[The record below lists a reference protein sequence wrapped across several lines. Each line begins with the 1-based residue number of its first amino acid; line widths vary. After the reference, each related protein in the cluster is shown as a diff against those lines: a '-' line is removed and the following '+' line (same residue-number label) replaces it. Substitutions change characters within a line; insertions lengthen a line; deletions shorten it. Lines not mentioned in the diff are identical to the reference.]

1 MARRSSFWLG
11 FGIAG
16 AKPNRHGGFRGFV
29 TAQWETYLM
38 DVTSLIVIVVVTAL
52 TTAAIVG
59 IVVSRAM
66 KNQGGLSAQDIR
78 QQVADA
84 AREQYLTTAQMLETS
99 TEARLQT
106 TTASVAEQSRAAS
119 ASIQEIIKPLGESLK
134 ALDIKV
140 GDLEKNRAEAY
151 GKLNEQVTNTTG
163 LLDSLRIETTNL
175 SSALRRNDARGRWGE
190 LQLRRIIE
198 MIGMSEH
205 VSFDE
210 QKQQV
215 GDGSGRPDVTIHL
228 PNNRVLYVDSKA
240 PMNSYLD
247 AINETDVDRRK
258 TLFEAHANAMKGHI
272 KTLASRNYVDDKE
285 SLNYVIMF
293 IPTESSLA
301 AAFEVYP
308 NLIEDAAQAKVVL
321 TSPTSL
327 VIALNTI
334 AMLWQEDTQ
343 VRNAQEMIKESGDL
357 YGRLITFINHF
368 SKVGDNLKR
377 SMDTYNN
384 AVGSFDR
391 SVMPKAKAV
400 EELGRFTDELPST
413 EKIEVDLRES
423 KYATHETQLGLVSDP
438 DEETA

>member
-1 MARRSSFWLG
+1 
-11 FGIAG
+11 
-16 AKPNRHGGFRGFV
+16 
-29 TAQWETYLM
+29 M

-59 IVVSRAM
+59 LVVSRAM

-134 ALDIKV
+134 ALDAKV
-140 GDLEKNRAEAY
+140 GDLETKRADAY
-151 GKLNEQVTNTTG
+151 ARLDQQVTNTTG
-163 LLDSLRIETTNL
+163 LLDTLRTETTNL

-215 GDGSGRPDVTIHL
+215 GEGSGRPDVTIHL

-247 AINETDVDRRK
+247 AINEADVDRRK
-258 TLFEAHANAMKGHI
+258 TLFDAHANALKGHI

-400 EELGRFTDELPST
+400 EELGRFTDELPAP
-413 EKIEVDLRES
+413 EKVEVDLRES

>member
-1 MARRSSFWLG
+1 
-11 FGIAG
+11 
-16 AKPNRHGGFRGFV
+16 
-29 TAQWETYLM
+29 M
-38 DVTSLIVIVVVTAL
+38 DVTSLIVIVLVTAL

-84 AREQYLTTAQMLETS
+84 AREQLLAATESLAAS
-99 TEARLQT
+99 TEVRLQT

-119 ASIQEIIKPLGESLK
+119 TSIQEIIRPLGESLK

-258 TLFEAHANAMKGHI
+258 TLFDSHANALKGHI

-343 VRNAQEMIKESGDL
+343 VRNAQEMIKESGEL

-368 SKVGDNLKR
+368 SRVGDNLKR
-377 SMDTYNN
+377 SMDTYNS

-400 EELGRFTDELPST
+400 EELGRFTDELPT
-413 EKIEVDLRES
+413 AEKVDVDLRES
-423 KYATHETQLGLVSDP
+423 KYATHETQLGLVSDS

>member
-1 MARRSSFWLG
+1 
-11 FGIAG
+11 
-16 AKPNRHGGFRGFV
+16 
-29 TAQWETYLM
+29 M
-38 DVTSLIVIVVVTAL
+38 DVTALIVIVIVTAL
-52 TTAAIVG
+52 TSAAIVG
-59 IVVSRAM
+59 LVVSRAM

-84 AREQYLTTAQMLETS
+84 AREQYLTAAQMLETS

-134 ALDIKV
+134 SLDEKV
-140 GDLEKNRAEAY
+140 GVLEKNRAEAY

-163 LLDSLRIETTNL
+163 LLDALRTETTNL

-247 AINETDVDRRK
+247 AINEVDVDRRK
-258 TLFEAHANAMKGHI
+258 TLFDAHANALKGHI
-272 KTLASRNYVDDKE
+272 RTLASRNYVDDNE

-377 SMDTYNN
+377 SMDTYNS

-400 EELGRFTDELPST
+400 EELGRFTDELPAPNKV
-413 EKIEVDLRES
+413 EIDLRES
-423 KYATHETQLGLVSDP
+423 KYATYETQLGLVSDP

>member
-1 MARRSSFWLG
+1 
-11 FGIAG
+11 
-16 AKPNRHGGFRGFV
+16 
-29 TAQWETYLM
+29 M

-59 IVVSRAM
+59 LVVSRAM

-134 ALDIKV
+134 SLDEKV
-140 GDLEKNRAEAY
+140 GVLEKTRAEAY

-163 LLDSLRIETTNL
+163 LLDALRTETTNL

-215 GDGSGRPDVTIHL
+215 GEGSGRPDVTIHL

-247 AINETDVDRRK
+247 AINEVDVDRRK
-258 TLFEAHANAMKGHI
+258 TLFDAHANALKGHI
-272 KTLASRNYVDDKE
+272 RSLASRNYVDDKE

-377 SMDTYNN
+377 SMDTYHN
-384 AVGSFDR
+384 AVGSYDR

-400 EELGRFTDELPST
+400 EELGRFTDELPAPIKV
-413 EKIEVDLRES
+413 EIDLRES

>member
-1 MARRSSFWLG
+1 
-11 FGIAG
+11 
-16 AKPNRHGGFRGFV
+16 
-29 TAQWETYLM
+29 
-38 DVTSLIVIVVVTAL
+38 
-52 TTAAIVG
+52 
-59 IVVSRAM
+59 M

-134 ALDIKV
+134 ALDAKV
-140 GDLEKNRAEAY
+140 GVLEKTRAEAY

-163 LLDSLRIETTNL
+163 LLDALRTETTNL

-215 GDGSGRPDVTIHL
+215 GEGSGRPDVTIHL

-247 AINETDVDRRK
+247 AINEVDVDRRK
-258 TLFEAHANAMKGHI
+258 TLFDAHANALKGHI
-272 KTLASRNYVDDKE
+272 RSLASRNYVDDKE

-400 EELGRFTDELPST
+400 EELGRFTDELPAPIKV
-413 EKIEVDLRES
+413 EIDLRES

>member
-1 MARRSSFWLG
+1 
-11 FGIAG
+11 
-16 AKPNRHGGFRGFV
+16 
-29 TAQWETYLM
+29 M

-59 IVVSRAM
+59 LVVSRAM
-66 KNQGGLSAQDIR
+66 KNQGGLSVQDIR

-134 ALDIKV
+134 ALDAKV
-140 GDLEKNRAEAY
+140 GDLETKRADAY
-151 GKLNEQVTNTTG
+151 ARLDQQVTNTTG
-163 LLDSLRIETTNL
+163 LLDTLRTETTNL

-215 GDGSGRPDVTIHL
+215 GDGLGRPDVTIHL

-247 AINETDVDRRK
+247 AINEVDVDRRK
-258 TLFEAHANAMKGHI
+258 TLFDAHANALKGHI

-400 EELGRFTDELPST
+400 EELGRFTDELPAP
-413 EKIEVDLRES
+413 EKVEVDLRES

>member
-1 MARRSSFWLG
+1 
-11 FGIAG
+11 
-16 AKPNRHGGFRGFV
+16 
-29 TAQWETYLM
+29 M

-59 IVVSRAM
+59 LVISRAM
-66 KNQGGLSAQDIR
+66 KSQGGLSTQDIR

-84 AREQYLTTAQMLETS
+84 AREQYLTAAQMLEKS

-134 ALDIKV
+134 ALDAKV
-140 GDLEKNRAEAY
+140 GDLETKRADAY
-151 GKLNEQVTNTTG
+151 ARLDQQVTNTTG
-163 LLDSLRIETTNL
+163 LLDNLRTETTNL

-215 GDGSGRPDVTIHL
+215 GEGSGRPDVTIHL
-228 PNNRVLYVDSKA
+228 PNSRVLYVDSKA

-258 TLFEAHANAMKGHI
+258 SLFDAHANALKGHI

-368 SKVGDNLKR
+368 SKVGDNLRR

-400 EELGRFTDELPST
+400 EELGRFPDELPAP
-413 EKIEVDLRES
+413 EKVEVDLRES
-423 KYATHETQLGLVSDP
+423 KYATHETQLGLVSEP

>member
-1 MARRSSFWLG
+1 
-11 FGIAG
+11 
-16 AKPNRHGGFRGFV
+16 
-29 TAQWETYLM
+29 M

-59 IVVSRAM
+59 LVVSRAM

-134 ALDIKV
+134 ALDAKV
-140 GDLEKNRAEAY
+140 GDLETKRADAY
-151 GKLNEQVTNTTG
+151 ARLDQQVTNTTG
-163 LLDSLRIETTNL
+163 LLDTLRTETTNL

-215 GDGSGRPDVTIHL
+215 GEGSGRPDVTIHL

-247 AINETDVDRRK
+247 AINEVDVDRRK
-258 TLFEAHANAMKGHI
+258 TLFDAHANALKGHI
-272 KTLASRNYVDDKE
+272 KSLASRNYVDDKE

-400 EELGRFTDELPST
+400 EELGRFTDELPAA
-413 EKIEVDLRES
+413 EKVEVDLRES

>member
-1 MARRSSFWLG
+1 
-11 FGIAG
+11 
-16 AKPNRHGGFRGFV
+16 
-29 TAQWETYLM
+29 M

-59 IVVSRAM
+59 LVVSRAM
-66 KNQGGLSAQDIR
+66 KNQGGVSVQDIR

-134 ALDIKV
+134 ALDAKV
-140 GDLEKNRAEAY
+140 GDLETKRADAY
-151 GKLNEQVTNTTG
+151 ARLDQQVTNTTG
-163 LLDSLRIETTNL
+163 LLDTLRTETTNL

-215 GDGSGRPDVTIHL
+215 GEGSGRPDVTIHL

-247 AINETDVDRRK
+247 AINEVDVDRRK
-258 TLFEAHANAMKGHI
+258 TLFDAHANALKGHI
-272 KTLASRNYVDDKE
+272 KALASRNYVDDNE

-400 EELGRFTDELPST
+400 EELGRFTDELPSA
-413 EKIEVDLRES
+413 EKVEVDLRES
-423 KYATHETQLGLVSDP
+423 KYATHETQLGLVSDS

>member
-1 MARRSSFWLG
+1 
-11 FGIAG
+11 
-16 AKPNRHGGFRGFV
+16 
-29 TAQWETYLM
+29 M

-59 IVVSRAM
+59 LVVSRAM
-66 KNQGGLSAQDIR
+66 KNQGGLSVQDIR

-134 ALDIKV
+134 ALDAKV
-140 GDLEKNRAEAY
+140 GDLETKRADAY
-151 GKLNEQVTNTTG
+151 ARLDQQVTNTTG
-163 LLDSLRIETTNL
+163 LLDTLRTETTNL

-247 AINETDVDRRK
+247 AINEVDVDRRK
-258 TLFEAHANAMKGHI
+258 TLLDAHANALKGHI
-272 KTLASRNYVDDKE
+272 KALASRNYVDDKE

-400 EELGRFTDELPST
+400 EELGRFTDELPAP
-413 EKIEVDLRES
+413 EKVEVDLRES

>member
-1 MARRSSFWLG
+1 
-11 FGIAG
+11 
-16 AKPNRHGGFRGFV
+16 
-29 TAQWETYLM
+29 M

-59 IVVSRAM
+59 LVVSRAM

-106 TTASVAEQSRAAS
+106 TTASVAEQTRAAS

-134 ALDIKV
+134 ALDAKV
-140 GDLEKNRAEAY
+140 GDLETKRADAY
-151 GKLNEQVTNTTG
+151 ARLDQQVTNTTG
-163 LLDSLRIETTNL
+163 LLDTLRTETTNL

-258 TLFEAHANAMKGHI
+258 SLFDAHATALKGHI

-400 EELGRFTDELPST
+400 EELGRFTDELPSA
-413 EKIEVDLRES
+413 EKVEVDLRES
-423 KYATHETQLGLVSDP
+423 KYATHETQLGLVSDS

>member
-1 MARRSSFWLG
+1 
-11 FGIAG
+11 
-16 AKPNRHGGFRGFV
+16 
-29 TAQWETYLM
+29 M
-38 DVTSLIVIVVVTAL
+38 DVTSLLVIVLVTAL

-59 IVVSRAM
+59 LVVSRAM
-66 KNQGGLSAQDIR
+66 KSQGGLSAQDIR

-84 AREQYLTTAQMLETS
+84 SREHYLSAAQMLETS

-106 TTASVAEQSRAAS
+106 TTSFVAEQNRAAS
-119 ASIQEIIKPLGESLK
+119 ASIQEIIKPLGDSLK

-140 GDLEKNRAEAY
+140 GDLETKRADAY
-151 GKLNEQVTNTTG
+151 ARLDQQVTNTTG
-163 LLDSLRIETTNL
+163 LLDTLRTETTNL

-247 AINETDVDRRK
+247 AINEVDPDRRK
-258 TLFEAHANAMKGHI
+258 TLFDAHATALKGHI
-272 KTLASRNYVDDKE
+272 KALSSRNYVDDKE

-400 EELGRFTDELPST
+400 EELGRFTDELPMA
-413 EKIEVDLRES
+413 EKLEVDVRES
-423 KYATHETQLGLVSDP
+423 RYATHETQLGLVSETP
-438 DEETA
+438 EVNTEETA

>member
-1 MARRSSFWLG
+1 
-11 FGIAG
+11 
-16 AKPNRHGGFRGFV
+16 
-29 TAQWETYLM
+29 M

-59 IVVSRAM
+59 LVVSRAM

-134 ALDIKV
+134 ALDAKV
-140 GDLEKNRAEAY
+140 GDLETKRADAY
-151 GKLNEQVTNTTG
+151 ARLDQQVTNTTG
-163 LLDSLRIETTNL
+163 LLDTLRTETTNL

-247 AINETDVDRRK
+247 AINEVDVDRRK
-258 TLFEAHANAMKGHI
+258 TLFDAHANALKGHI
-272 KTLASRNYVDDKE
+272 KALASRNYVDDKE

-400 EELGRFTDELPST
+400 EELGRFTDELPSA
-413 EKIEVDLRES
+413 EKVEVDLRES
-423 KYATHETQLGLVSDP
+423 KYATHETQLGLVSEP
-438 DEETA
+438 DEETAALPEAVDAIDFEAARAQRLG

>member
-1 MARRSSFWLG
+1 
-11 FGIAG
+11 
-16 AKPNRHGGFRGFV
+16 
-29 TAQWETYLM
+29 M

-134 ALDIKV
+134 ALDAKV
-140 GDLEKNRAEAY
+140 GDLETKRADAY
-151 GKLNEQVTNTTG
+151 ARLDQQVTNTTG
-163 LLDSLRIETTNL
+163 LLDTLRTETTNL

-215 GDGSGRPDVTIHL
+215 GDGLGRPDVTIHL

-258 TLFEAHANAMKGHI
+258 TLFDAHANALKGHI
-272 KTLASRNYVDDKE
+272 KALASRNYVDDKE

-357 YGRLITFINHF
+357 YARLITFINHF

-400 EELGRFTDELPST
+400 EELGRFTDELPT
-413 EKIEVDLRES
+413 AEKVEVDLRES
-423 KYATHETQLGLVSDP
+423 KYATHETQLGLVSDS

>member
-1 MARRSSFWLG
+1 
-11 FGIAG
+11 
-16 AKPNRHGGFRGFV
+16 
-29 TAQWETYLM
+29 M
-38 DVTSLIVIVVVTAL
+38 DVTSLLVIVLVTAL

-59 IVVSRAM
+59 LVVSRAM
-66 KNQGGLSAQDIR
+66 KSQGGLSAQDIR

-84 AREQYLTTAQMLETS
+84 SREHYLSAAQMLETS

-106 TTASVAEQSRAAS
+106 TTSFVAEQNRAAS
-119 ASIQEIIKPLGESLK
+119 ASIQEIIKPLGDSLK

-140 GDLEKNRAEAY
+140 GDLETKRADAY
-151 GKLNEQVTNTTG
+151 ARLDQQVTNTTG
-163 LLDSLRIETTNL
+163 LLDTLRTETTNL

-247 AINETDVDRRK
+247 AINEVDPDRRK
-258 TLFEAHANAMKGHI
+258 TLFEAHATALKGHI
-272 KTLASRNYVDDKE
+272 RALSSRNYVDDKE

-343 VRNAQEMIKESGDL
+343 VRNAQEIIKESGDL

-384 AVGSFDR
+384 AIGSFDR

-400 EELGRFTDELPST
+400 EELGRFTDELPMA
-413 EKIEVDLRES
+413 EKLEVDVRES
-423 KYATHETQLGLVSDP
+423 RYATHETQLGLVGESSSVDT
-438 DEETA
+438 EETA

>member
-1 MARRSSFWLG
+1 
-11 FGIAG
+11 
-16 AKPNRHGGFRGFV
+16 
-29 TAQWETYLM
+29 M

-59 IVVSRAM
+59 LVVSRAM
-66 KNQGGLSAQDIR
+66 KNQGGLSVQDIR

-134 ALDIKV
+134 ALDAKV
-140 GDLEKNRAEAY
+140 GDLETKRADAY
-151 GKLNEQVTNTTG
+151 ARLDQQVTNTTG
-163 LLDSLRIETTNL
+163 LLDTLRTETTNL

-247 AINETDVDRRK
+247 AINEVDVDRRK
-258 TLFEAHANAMKGHI
+258 TLFDAHANALKGHI
-272 KTLASRNYVDDKE
+272 KALASRNYVDDKE

-321 TSPTSL
+321 TSPTSF

-400 EELGRFTDELPST
+400 EELGRFTDELPAP
-413 EKIEVDLRES
+413 EKVEVDLRES

>member
-1 MARRSSFWLG
+1 
-11 FGIAG
+11 
-16 AKPNRHGGFRGFV
+16 
-29 TAQWETYLM
+29 M

-66 KNQGGLSAQDIR
+66 KNQGGLSVQDIR

-134 ALDIKV
+134 ALDLKV

-400 EELGRFTDELPST
+400 EELGRFTDELPSA
-413 EKIEVDLRES
+413 EKVEVDLRES

>member
-1 MARRSSFWLG
+1 
-11 FGIAG
+11 
-16 AKPNRHGGFRGFV
+16 
-29 TAQWETYLM
+29 M

-59 IVVSRAM
+59 LVVSRAM

-99 TEARLQT
+99 TEARLLT

-134 ALDIKV
+134 ALDAKV
-140 GDLEKNRAEAY
+140 GDLETKRADAY
-151 GKLNEQVTNTTG
+151 ARLDQQVTNTTG
-163 LLDSLRIETTNL
+163 LLDTLRTETTNL

-228 PNNRVLYVDSKA
+228 PNSRVLYVDSKA

-247 AINETDVDRRK
+247 AINEADVDRRK
-258 TLFEAHANAMKGHI
+258 TLFDAHANALKGHI
-272 KTLASRNYVDDKE
+272 RTLASRNYVDDKE

-400 EELGRFTDELPST
+400 EELGRFTDELPAP
-413 EKIEVDLRES
+413 EKVEVDLRES
-423 KYATHETQLGLVSDP
+423 KYATHELQLGLVSDP

>member
-1 MARRSSFWLG
+1 M
-11 FGIAG
+11 
-16 AKPNRHGGFRGFV
+16 N
-29 TAQWETYLM
+29 
-38 DVTSLIVIVVVTAL
+38 VTSLLVIVLVTAL

-59 IVVSRAM
+59 LVVSRAM
-66 KNQGGLSAQDIR
+66 KSQGGLSAQDIR

-84 AREQYLTTAQMLETS
+84 SREHYLSAAQMLETS

-106 TTASVAEQSRAAS
+106 TTTSVAEQNRAAS

-134 ALDIKV
+134 ALDAKV
-140 GDLEKNRAEAY
+140 GDLETKRADAY
-151 GKLNEQVTNTTG
+151 ARLDQQVTNTTG
-163 LLDSLRIETTNL
+163 LLDTLRTETTNL

-247 AINETDVDRRK
+247 AINEVDPDKRK
-258 TLFEAHANAMKGHI
+258 TLFDAHATALKGHI
-272 KTLASRNYVDDKE
+272 KALSSRNYVDDKE

-400 EELGRFTDELPST
+400 EELGRFTDELPT
-413 EKIEVDLRES
+413 AEKLEVDVRES
-423 KYATHETQLGLVSDP
+423 RYATHETQLGLVSETTEAQT
-438 DEETA
+438 EETA

>member
-1 MARRSSFWLG
+1 
-11 FGIAG
+11 
-16 AKPNRHGGFRGFV
+16 
-29 TAQWETYLM
+29 M

-59 IVVSRAM
+59 LVVSRAM

-134 ALDIKV
+134 ALDTKV

-151 GKLNEQVTNTTG
+151 GKLNEQFTNTTG

-258 TLFEAHANAMKGHI
+258 TLFDAHANALKGHI
-272 KTLASRNYVDDKE
+272 RTLASRNYVDDKE

-368 SKVGDNLKR
+368 SRVGDNLKR
-377 SMDTYNN
+377 SMDTYNS

-400 EELGRFTDELPST
+400 EELGRFTDELPSA
-413 EKIEVDLRES
+413 EKVEVDLRES
-423 KYATHETQLGLVSDP
+423 KYATHETQLGLVSDS

>member
-1 MARRSSFWLG
+1 
-11 FGIAG
+11 
-16 AKPNRHGGFRGFV
+16 
-29 TAQWETYLM
+29 M
-38 DVTSLIVIVVVTAL
+38 DVTYLIVIVVVTAL

-59 IVVSRAM
+59 LVVSRAM
-66 KNQGGLSAQDIR
+66 RNQGGLSAQDIR

-134 ALDIKV
+134 ALDAKV
-140 GDLEKNRAEAY
+140 GDLETKRADAY
-151 GKLNEQVTNTTG
+151 ARLDQQVTNTTG
-163 LLDSLRIETTNL
+163 LLDTLRTETTNL

-247 AINETDVDRRK
+247 AINEVDVDRRK
-258 TLFEAHANAMKGHI
+258 TLFDAHANALKGHI
-272 KTLASRNYVDDKE
+272 KSLSNRNYVDDKE

-357 YGRLITFINHF
+357 YARLITFINHF
-368 SKVGDNLKR
+368 SRVGDNLKR
-377 SMDTYNN
+377 SMDTYNS

-400 EELGRFTDELPST
+400 EELGRFTDELPSA

-423 KYATHETQLGLVSDP
+423 KYATHDTQLGLVSDS

>member
-1 MARRSSFWLG
+1 
-11 FGIAG
+11 
-16 AKPNRHGGFRGFV
+16 
-29 TAQWETYLM
+29 
-38 DVTSLIVIVVVTAL
+38 
-52 TTAAIVG
+52 
-59 IVVSRAM
+59 M

-134 ALDIKV
+134 ALDLKV

-151 GKLNEQVTNTTG
+151 GKLNEQVINTTG

>member
-1 MARRSSFWLG
+1 
-11 FGIAG
+11 
-16 AKPNRHGGFRGFV
+16 
-29 TAQWETYLM
+29 M
-38 DVTSLIVIVVVTAL
+38 DVTSLIVIVLVTAL

-59 IVVSRAM
+59 VVVSRAM

-134 ALDIKV
+134 ALDAKV
-140 GDLEKNRAEAY
+140 GDLETKRADAY
-151 GKLNEQVTNTTG
+151 ARLDQQVTNTTG
-163 LLDSLRIETTNL
+163 LLDTLRTETTNL

-258 TLFEAHANAMKGHI
+258 TLFDAHASALKGHI
-272 KTLASRNYVDDKE
+272 KALSSRNYVDDKE

-334 AMLWQEDTQ
+334 AMLWQENTQ

-400 EELGRFTDELPST
+400 EELGRFTDELPSA
-413 EKIEVDLRES
+413 EKVEVDLRES

>member
-1 MARRSSFWLG
+1 
-11 FGIAG
+11 
-16 AKPNRHGGFRGFV
+16 
-29 TAQWETYLM
+29 M

>member
-1 MARRSSFWLG
+1 
-11 FGIAG
+11 
-16 AKPNRHGGFRGFV
+16 
-29 TAQWETYLM
+29 M
-38 DVTSLIVIVVVTAL
+38 DLTSLILIVLLTAL
-52 TTAAIVG
+52 TTAGIVWL
-59 IVVSRAM
+59 VVSRAM

-84 AREQYLTTAQMLETS
+84 SREQYLSAAQMLENS
-99 TEARLQT
+99 TEQRLQT
-106 TTASVAEQSRAAS
+106 TNASIAEQTRAAS
-119 ASIQEIIKPLGESLK
+119 ASMQEIIKPLGESLK
-134 ALDIKV
+134 ALDAKV
-140 GDLEKNRAEAY
+140 GDLETKRADAY
-151 GKLNEQVTNTTG
+151 ARLDQQVVNTAG
-163 LLDSLRIETTNL
+163 LLDSLRTETTNL
-175 SSALRRNDARGRWGE
+175 STALRRNDVRGRWGE

-198 MIGMSEH
+198 MIGLTEH

-210 QKQQV
+210 QRQQV
-215 GDGSGRPDVTIHL
+215 GEGSGRPDLTIHL

-240 PMNSYLD
+240 PMNSFIDATNELD
-247 AINETDVDRRK
+247 PDRRK
-258 TLFEAHANAMKGHI
+258 TLLEAHAAAVKGHI
-272 KTLASRNYVDDKE
+272 KALSNRSYVDDKQ

-293 IPTESSLA
+293 VPTESSLA

-308 NLIEDAAQAKVVL
+308 NLIEDAAAAKVVL

-384 AVGSFDR
+384 AIGSFDR
-391 SVMPKAKAV
+391 SVMPKAKVV
-400 EELGRFTDELPST
+400 EELGKFSDELPT
-413 EKIEVDLRES
+413 AEKLEVDFRES
-423 KYATHETQLGLVSDP
+423 KFATRETQLGLVSDP
-438 DEETA
+438 NEETA

>member
-1 MARRSSFWLG
+1 
-11 FGIAG
+11 
-16 AKPNRHGGFRGFV
+16 
-29 TAQWETYLM
+29 M

-59 IVVSRAM
+59 LVVSRVM
-66 KNQGGLSAQDIR
+66 KNQGGLSVQDIR

-134 ALDIKV
+134 ALDAKV
-140 GDLEKNRAEAY
+140 GDLETKRADAY
-151 GKLNEQVTNTTG
+151 ARLDQQVTNTTG
-163 LLDSLRIETTNL
+163 LLDTLRTETTNL

-247 AINETDVDRRK
+247 AINEVDVDRRK
-258 TLFEAHANAMKGHI
+258 TLFDAHANALKGHI
-272 KTLASRNYVDDKE
+272 KALASRNYVDDKE

-308 NLIEDAAQAKVVL
+308 NLIEDAAQAKVVV

-400 EELGRFTDELPST
+400 EELGRFTDELPAP
-413 EKIEVDLRES
+413 EKVEVDLRES

>member
-1 MARRSSFWLG
+1 
-11 FGIAG
+11 
-16 AKPNRHGGFRGFV
+16 
-29 TAQWETYLM
+29 M

-59 IVVSRAM
+59 LVVSRAM
-66 KNQGGLSAQDIR
+66 KNQGGLSVQDIR

-134 ALDIKV
+134 ALDAKV
-140 GDLEKNRAEAY
+140 GDLETKRVDAY
-151 GKLNEQVTNTTG
+151 ARLDQQVTNTTG
-163 LLDSLRIETTNL
+163 LLDTLRTETTNL

-247 AINETDVDRRK
+247 AINEVDVDRRK
-258 TLFEAHANAMKGHI
+258 TLFDAHANALKGHI
-272 KTLASRNYVDDKE
+272 KALASRNYVDDKE

-400 EELGRFTDELPST
+400 EELGRFTDELPAP
-413 EKIEVDLRES
+413 EKVDVDLRES

>member
-1 MARRSSFWLG
+1 
-11 FGIAG
+11 
-16 AKPNRHGGFRGFV
+16 
-29 TAQWETYLM
+29 M
-38 DVTSLIVIVVVTAL
+38 DVTSLLVIVLVTAL

-59 IVVSRAM
+59 LVVSRAM
-66 KNQGGLSAQDIR
+66 KSQGGLSAQDIR

-84 AREQYLTTAQMLETS
+84 SREHYLSAAQMLETS

-106 TTASVAEQSRAAS
+106 TTSFVAEQNRAAS
-119 ASIQEIIKPLGESLK
+119 ASIQEIIKPLGDSLK

-140 GDLEKNRAEAY
+140 GDLETKRADAY
-151 GKLNEQVTNTTG
+151 ARLDQQVTNTTG
-163 LLDSLRIETTNL
+163 LLDTLRTETTNL

-247 AINETDVDRRK
+247 AINEVDPDRRK
-258 TLFEAHANAMKGHI
+258 TLFEAHATALKGHI
-272 KTLASRNYVDDKE
+272 KALSSRNYVDDKE

-400 EELGRFTDELPST
+400 EELGRFTDELPMA
-413 EKIEVDLRES
+413 EKLEVDVRES
-423 KYATHETQLGLVSDP
+423 RYATHETQLGLVSETP
-438 DEETA
+438 EVNTEETA

>member
-1 MARRSSFWLG
+1 
-11 FGIAG
+11 
-16 AKPNRHGGFRGFV
+16 
-29 TAQWETYLM
+29 M
-38 DVTSLIVIVVVTAL
+38 DVTSLIVIVAVTAL

-59 IVVSRAM
+59 LVVSRAM

-134 ALDIKV
+134 ALDAKV
-140 GDLEKNRAEAY
+140 GDLETKRADAY
-151 GKLNEQVTNTTG
+151 ARLDQQVTNTTG
-163 LLDSLRIETTNL
+163 LLDTLRTETTNL

-215 GDGSGRPDVTIHL
+215 GEGSGRPDVTIHL

-247 AINETDVDRRK
+247 AINEVDVDRRK
-258 TLFEAHANAMKGHI
+258 TLFDAHASALKGHI

-400 EELGRFTDELPST
+400 EELGRFTDELPAP
-413 EKIEVDLRES
+413 EKVEVDLRES

>member
-1 MARRSSFWLG
+1 
-11 FGIAG
+11 
-16 AKPNRHGGFRGFV
+16 
-29 TAQWETYLM
+29 M

-134 ALDIKV
+134 ALDEKV
-140 GDLEKNRAEAY
+140 GVLEKNRAEAY

-175 SSALRRNDARGRWGE
+175 SSALRRSDARGRWGE

-247 AINETDVDRRK
+247 AINEVDVDRRK
-258 TLFEAHANAMKGHI
+258 TLFEAHATALKGHI
-272 KTLASRNYVDDKE
+272 KALASRNYVDDKE

-400 EELGRFTDELPST
+400 EELGRFTDELPT
-413 EKIEVDLRES
+413 AEKIEVDLRES
-423 KYATHETQLGLVSDP
+423 KYATHETQLGLVSDS

>member
-1 MARRSSFWLG
+1 
-11 FGIAG
+11 
-16 AKPNRHGGFRGFV
+16 
-29 TAQWETYLM
+29 M
-38 DVTSLIVIVVVTAL
+38 DVTSLIVIVIVTAL

-134 ALDIKV
+134 ALDAKV
-140 GDLEKNRAEAY
+140 GDLETKRADAY
-151 GKLNEQVTNTTG
+151 ARLDQQVTNTTG
-163 LLDSLRIETTNL
+163 LLDTLRTETTNL

-247 AINETDVDRRK
+247 AINEVDVDRRK
-258 TLFEAHANAMKGHI
+258 TLFDAHANALKGHI
-272 KTLASRNYVDDKE
+272 KSLASRNYVDDKE

-400 EELGRFTDELPST
+400 EELGRFTDELPAA
-413 EKIEVDLRES
+413 ERIEIDLRES
-423 KYATHETQLGLVSDP
+423 KYATHETQLGLVSDS

>member
-1 MARRSSFWLG
+1 
-11 FGIAG
+11 
-16 AKPNRHGGFRGFV
+16 
-29 TAQWETYLM
+29 M

-59 IVVSRAM
+59 LVVSRAM

-84 AREQYLTTAQMLETS
+84 AREQYLTAAQMLETS

-134 ALDIKV
+134 SLDEKV
-140 GDLEKNRAEAY
+140 GVLEKTRAEAY

-163 LLDSLRIETTNL
+163 LLDALRTETTNL

-247 AINETDVDRRK
+247 AINEVDIDRRK
-258 TLFEAHANAMKGHI
+258 TLFDAHANALKGHI
-272 KTLASRNYVDDKE
+272 RTLASRNYVDDKE

-377 SMDTYNN
+377 SMDTYNS

-400 EELGRFTDELPST
+400 EELGRFTDELPAPNKV
-413 EKIEVDLRES
+413 EIDLRES
-423 KYATHETQLGLVSDP
+423 KYATYETQLGLVSDP

>member
-1 MARRSSFWLG
+1 
-11 FGIAG
+11 
-16 AKPNRHGGFRGFV
+16 
-29 TAQWETYLM
+29 M
-38 DVTSLIVIVVVTAL
+38 DVTSLLVIMLITAL

-59 IVVSRAM
+59 LVVSRAM
-66 KNQGGLSAQDIR
+66 KSQGGLSAQDIR

-84 AREQYLTTAQMLETS
+84 SREHYLSAAQMLETS

-106 TTASVAEQSRAAS
+106 TTSFVAEQNRAAS
-119 ASIQEIIKPLGESLK
+119 ASIQEIIKPLGDSLK

-140 GDLEKNRAEAY
+140 GDLETKRADAY
-151 GKLNEQVTNTTG
+151 ARLDQQVTNTTG
-163 LLDSLRIETTNL
+163 LLDTLRTETTNL

-247 AINETDVDRRK
+247 AINEVDPDRRK
-258 TLFEAHANAMKGHI
+258 TLFEAHATALKGHI
-272 KTLASRNYVDDKE
+272 RALSSRNYVDDKE

-343 VRNAQEMIKESGDL
+343 VRNAQEIIKESGDL

-384 AVGSFDR
+384 AIGSFDR

-400 EELGRFTDELPST
+400 EELGRFTDELPMA
-413 EKIEVDLRES
+413 EKLEVDVRES
-423 KYATHETQLGLVSDP
+423 RYATHETQLGLVGESSSVDT
-438 DEETA
+438 EETA

>member
-1 MARRSSFWLG
+1 
-11 FGIAG
+11 
-16 AKPNRHGGFRGFV
+16 
-29 TAQWETYLM
+29 M
-38 DVTSLIVIVVVTAL
+38 DVTSLLVIVLVTAL

-59 IVVSRAM
+59 LVVSRAM
-66 KNQGGLSAQDIR
+66 KSQGGLSAQDIR

-84 AREQYLTTAQMLETS
+84 SREHYLSAAQMLETS

-106 TTASVAEQSRAAS
+106 TTSFVAEQNRAAS
-119 ASIQEIIKPLGESLK
+119 ASIQEIIKPLGDSLK

-140 GDLEKNRAEAY
+140 GDLETKRADAY
-151 GKLNEQVTNTTG
+151 ARLDQQVTNTTG
-163 LLDSLRIETTNL
+163 LLDTLRTETTNL

-247 AINETDVDRRK
+247 AINEVDRDRRK
-258 TLFEAHANAMKGHI
+258 TLFEAHATALKGHI
-272 KTLASRNYVDDKE
+272 KALSSRNYVDDKE

-400 EELGRFTDELPST
+400 EELGRFTDELPMA
-413 EKIEVDLRES
+413 EKLEVDVRES
-423 KYATHETQLGLVSDP
+423 RYATHETQLGLVSETP
-438 DEETA
+438 EVNTEETA

>member
-1 MARRSSFWLG
+1 
-11 FGIAG
+11 
-16 AKPNRHGGFRGFV
+16 
-29 TAQWETYLM
+29 M
-38 DVTSLIVIVVVTAL
+38 DVTSLIVIVLVTAL

-59 IVVSRAM
+59 VVVSRAM

-134 ALDIKV
+134 ALDAKV
-140 GDLEKNRAEAY
+140 GDLETKRADAY
-151 GKLNEQVTNTTG
+151 ARLDQQVTNTTG
-163 LLDSLRIETTNL
+163 LLDTLRTETTNL

-258 TLFEAHANAMKGHI
+258 TLFDAHATALKGHI
-272 KTLASRNYVDDKE
+272 KALSSRNYVDDKE

-334 AMLWQEDTQ
+334 AMLWQENTQ

-400 EELGRFTDELPST
+400 EELGRFTDELPSA
-413 EKIEVDLRES
+413 EKVEVDLRES

>member
-1 MARRSSFWLG
+1 
-11 FGIAG
+11 
-16 AKPNRHGGFRGFV
+16 
-29 TAQWETYLM
+29 M
-38 DVTSLIVIVVVTAL
+38 DVTSLIVIVLVTAL

-59 IVVSRAM
+59 LVVRSAM

-84 AREQYLTTAQMLETS
+84 AREQYLTTAQILETS

-134 ALDIKV
+134 ALDEKV
-140 GDLEKNRAEAY
+140 GILEQNRAEAY
-151 GKLNEQVTNTTG
+151 GKLNEQVSNTTG
-163 LLDSLRIETTNL
+163 LLDALRAETTNL

-198 MIGMSEH
+198 MIGLTEH

-215 GDGSGRPDVTIHL
+215 GAGSGRPDITIHL

-240 PMNSYLD
+240 PMNSYFD
-247 AINETDVDRRK
+247 AVDEVDPVRRK
-258 TLFEAHANAMKGHI
+258 TLIEAHANALKGHI
-272 KTLASRNYVDDKE
+272 KALSNRNYIDDKE
-285 SLNYVIMF
+285 SLNYVVMF
-293 IPTESSLA
+293 VPTESSLA

-308 NLIEDAAQAKVVL
+308 NLIDEAAQAKVVL

-357 YGRLITFINHF
+357 HTRLITFINHF

-400 EELGRFTDELPST
+400 EELGRFTDELPT
-413 EKIEVDLRES
+413 VEKVEIDLRES
-423 KYATHETQLGLVSDP
+423 KYATHEAQLGLVSEAN
-438 DEETA
+438 EETA

>member
-1 MARRSSFWLG
+1 
-11 FGIAG
+11 
-16 AKPNRHGGFRGFV
+16 
-29 TAQWETYLM
+29 M

-59 IVVSRAM
+59 LVVSRAM

-134 ALDIKV
+134 ALDAKV
-140 GDLEKNRAEAY
+140 GDLETKRADAY
-151 GKLNEQVTNTTG
+151 ARLDQQVTNTTG
-163 LLDSLRIETTNL
+163 LLDTLRTETTNL

-215 GDGSGRPDVTIHL
+215 GEGSGRPDVTIHL

-247 AINETDVDRRK
+247 AINEVDVDRRK
-258 TLFEAHANAMKGHI
+258 TLFDAHANSLKGHI

-400 EELGRFTDELPST
+400 EELGRFTDELPSP
-413 EKIEVDLRES
+413 EKVEVDLRES

>member
-1 MARRSSFWLG
+1 
-11 FGIAG
+11 
-16 AKPNRHGGFRGFV
+16 
-29 TAQWETYLM
+29 M
-38 DVTSLIVIVVVTAL
+38 DVTSLLVIVLVTAL

-59 IVVSRAM
+59 LVVSRAM
-66 KNQGGLSAQDIR
+66 KSQGGLSAQDIR

-84 AREQYLTTAQMLETS
+84 SREHYLSAAQMLETS

-106 TTASVAEQSRAAS
+106 TTSFVAEQNRAAS
-119 ASIQEIIKPLGESLK
+119 ASIQEIIKPLGDSLK

-140 GDLEKNRAEAY
+140 GDLETKRADAY
-151 GKLNEQVTNTTG
+151 ARLDQQVTNTTG
-163 LLDSLRIETTNL
+163 LLDTLRTETTNL

-247 AINETDVDRRK
+247 AINEIDPDRRK
-258 TLFEAHANAMKGHI
+258 TLFEAHATALKGHI
-272 KTLASRNYVDDKE
+272 KALASRNYVDDKE

-384 AVGSFDR
+384 AIGSFDR

-400 EELGRFTDELPST
+400 EELGRFTDELPIT
-413 EKIEVDLRES
+413 EKLEVDVRES
-423 KYATHETQLGLVSDP
+423 RYATHETQLGLVSESSNVDT
-438 DEETA
+438 EETA

>member
-1 MARRSSFWLG
+1 
-11 FGIAG
+11 
-16 AKPNRHGGFRGFV
+16 
-29 TAQWETYLM
+29 M
-38 DVTSLIVIVVVTAL
+38 DVTSLLVIVLVTAL

-59 IVVSRAM
+59 LVVSRAM
-66 KNQGGLSAQDIR
+66 KSQGGLSAQDIR

-84 AREQYLTTAQMLETS
+84 SREHYLTAAQMLETS

-106 TTASVAEQSRAAS
+106 TTSFVAEQNRAAS
-119 ASIQEIIKPLGESLK
+119 ASIQEIIKPLGDSLK

-140 GDLEKNRAEAY
+140 GDLETKRADAY
-151 GKLNEQVTNTTG
+151 ARLDQQVTNTTG
-163 LLDSLRIETTNL
+163 LLDTLRTETTNL

-247 AINETDVDRRK
+247 AINEVDPDRRK
-258 TLFEAHANAMKGHI
+258 TLFEAHATALKGHI
-272 KTLASRNYVDDKE
+272 KALSSRNYVDDKE

-400 EELGRFTDELPST
+400 EELGRFTDELPMA
-413 EKIEVDLRES
+413 EKLEVDVRES
-423 KYATHETQLGLVSDP
+423 RYATHETQLGLVSETP
-438 DEETA
+438 EVNTEETA